1 MKDNHNLG
9 CYLMILTVGKNGAIP
24 LTNELCEDSKISI
37 GDILIFTIMEDNR
50 SIKLEKFEDQTLS
63 DEQIEAHGN
72 LTRVE
77 EMNLK
82 DFE

>member
-1 MKDNHNLG
+1 
-9 CYLMILTVGKNGAIP
+9 MIMTVGKNGAIP
-24 LTNELCEDSKISI
+24 LPDEFSENSKLET
-37 GDILIFTIMEDNR
+37 GDILLCTIMEDNR

-63 DEQIEAHGN
+63 DEQIVAHGS

-77 EMNLK
+77 VLNPK

>member
-1 MKDNHNLG
+1 MKGNHNFG
-9 CYLMILTVGKNGAIP
+9 CYFMILTVGKNGAIP
-24 LTNELCEDSKISI
+24 LPDELCEDCKLSV
-37 GDILIFTIMEDNR
+37 GDILICTFMEDNR

-63 DEQIEAHGN
+63 DKQIEAHGS

-77 EMNLK
+77 VMNKK